1 MSYEGLYC
9 ENTDFSVYQGTAAPP
24 SLPSPPPPNKK
35 RERMNRAPEQTQN
48 TVLIPQAEG
57 GLADPSTTPAGSRSL
72 HWIWIGCVCVKIL
85 RHCLQ

>member
-1 MSYEGLYC
+1 MKDYIVKTQIFQYIKALLPRLLS
-9 ENTDFSVYQGTAAPP
+9 PP
-24 SLPSPPPPNKK
+24 PPPPNKK

-72 HWIWIGCVCVKIL
+72 HWIWIGRVCVKIL